1 MQRKKDHTK
10 PPFSKCVQVRKTR
23 PNFFLL
29 NFFFVV
35 HTNKHVEQPQKIPR
49 GAPLPFFSFYFP
61 FSFGSELA
69 GGRADGR
76 VPFLGFTGPVR
87 GTTRGREPRP
97 GSSTGAIA
105 HTPPGAETRTVEALP
120 GDGERPPGRPPARGR
135 GEGEGEGRDEGRWSM
150 HVLQQVHLLLQ
161 EEAQLLRL
169 SSVFVLCCLVWF
181 GLFSFVAG
189 IVSRYW

>member
-29 NFFFVV
+29 KKNLLCTQTSTWNNPKNFHVEPPYPFFPFIFSFFFW
-35 HTNKHVEQPQKIPR
+35 ER
-49 GAPLPFFSFYFP
+49 AGAR
-61 FSFGSELA
+61 A
-69 GGRADGR
+69 GGRA
-76 VPFLGFTGPVR
+76 PFLGFTGPVR

-120 GDGERPPGRPPARGR
+120 GDGGRPPVRPPARAR
-135 GEGEGEGRDEGRWSM
+135 GGGEGRDEGRWSM

>member
-1 MQRKKDHTK
+1 VRASKKNSSK
-10 PPFSKCVQVRKTR
+10 FFSLK
-23 PNFFLL
+23 
-29 NFFFVV
+29 FFFVV
-35 HTNKHVEQPQKIPR
+35 HTNKHVEQPQKFPR

-69 GGRADGR
+69 GGRASGR
-76 VPFLGFTGPVR
+76 FPFLGFT

-120 GDGERPPGRPPARGR
+120 GDGGRPPGRPPARAP
-135 GEGEGEGRDEGRWSM
+135 GEGEGRDEGRWSM